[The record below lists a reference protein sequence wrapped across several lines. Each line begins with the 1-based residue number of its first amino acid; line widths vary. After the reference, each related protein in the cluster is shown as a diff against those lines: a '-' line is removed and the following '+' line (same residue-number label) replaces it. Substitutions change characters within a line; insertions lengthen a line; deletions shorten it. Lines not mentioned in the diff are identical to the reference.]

1 MAIVFSPF
9 HLLRTAWLWRS
20 PHPLPWMGKSMGLTV
35 TYTTVVTACDTR
47 AGSDRVMQLSLDPA
61 FLELR
66 VHSLESLRPPCSKE
80 AATWGRFIPQPWPPF
95 SPGAGWGH
103 AREQAL
109 GGAQGAKFPALECSS
124 QALDIPQP
132 CPNSSPWEPY
142 GCLRSVLLPLTYKFA
157 FSACS
162 LTGTVPLHAHQF
174 IAQVGQV
181 QCLWTEKCLL
191 HRTLWASSSV
201 IAWHPVC
208 RSILKFTTLHFN
220 LFFF

>member
-1 MAIVFSPF
+1 MTP
-9 HLLRTAWLWRS
+9 
-20 PHPLPWMGKSMGLTV
+20 GLGQT
-35 TYTTVVTACDTR
+35 
-47 AGSDRVMQLSLDPA
+47 VMQLSLDPA
-61 FLELR
+61 FLELW
-66 VHSLESLRPPCSKE
+66 VHSLESLRPPCSKKE
-80 AATWGRFIPQPWPPF
+80 ATWGCFIPQPPF
-95 SPGAGWGH
+95 PPGAGWGH

-142 GCLRSVLLPLTYKFA
+142 GCLWSVLLPLTYKFA

-162 LTGTVPLHAHQF
+162 LMGTVPLHAHQF

-191 HRTLWASSSV
+191 HRTLWTSSSV
-201 IAWHPVC
+201 TAWHPVC
-208 RSILKFTTLHFN
+208 SSILKFTTLHFN
-220 LFFF
+220 FFFF